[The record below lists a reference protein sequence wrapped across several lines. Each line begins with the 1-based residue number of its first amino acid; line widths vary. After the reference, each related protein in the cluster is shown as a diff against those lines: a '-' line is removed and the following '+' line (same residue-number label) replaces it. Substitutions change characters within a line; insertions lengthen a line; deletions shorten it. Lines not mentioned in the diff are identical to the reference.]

1 MARDMSNSGGG
12 SAAAPLAARGGFF
25 RIYKRGQ
32 GRHTRL
38 GTVLGAAVLGL
49 AGAAWL
55 FGKLET
61 IVDPQNPLTLWVQAG
76 IAVGVM
82 ALYALAVWWV
92 LGVNHRVN
100 DFMIATEGEMKKVNW
115 STKQEVI
122 GATKVGIVMVLAL
135 AALLF
140 VVDSV
145 FAVFF
150 TKIGVLKVPSLF
162 G

>member
-1 MARDMSNSGGG
+1 MASNISNSG
-12 SAAAPLAARGGFF
+12 SAAGALSARGSFF

-32 GRHTRL
+32 GRRTRL
-38 GTVLGAAVLGL
+38 GTVMGAAVLGL

-55 FGKLET
+55 FGKLEA
-61 IVDPQNPLTLWVQAG
+61 IVDPQEPWTLWVQAG
-76 IAVGVM
+76 VAVGAM
-82 ALYALAVWWV
+82 AVYALTVWWV
-92 LGVNHRVN
+92 VGVNRRAN

-122 GATKVGIVMVLAL
+122 GATKVVIVMVLAL

-140 VVDSV
+140 VVDNV
-145 FAVFF
+145 FALFF
-150 TKIGVLKVPSLF
+150 SRIGVLKVMPNLF